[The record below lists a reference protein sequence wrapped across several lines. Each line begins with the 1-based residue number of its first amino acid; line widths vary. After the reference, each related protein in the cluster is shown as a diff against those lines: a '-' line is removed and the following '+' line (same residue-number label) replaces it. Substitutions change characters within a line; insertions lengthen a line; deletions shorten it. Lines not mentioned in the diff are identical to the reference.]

1 MRKQLI
7 IRLPSDGVT
16 GQVDIA
22 ANASWVLR
30 DEDRPAGSLFQGE
43 LKEAAQYAV
52 GARVTVLAPAR
63 DVLMARVNLPAM
75 KRQRLARA
83 VPFALEEQLADD
95 VDELHVAVGDRDA
108 HGWVSNAV
116 VSRARIEAWLD
127 QLKQAGLHPDV
138 VSTELAGVPW
148 QADAEPDGGESW
160 TLLVN
165 GQEALLRT
173 GPQAGLAFD
182 ADNTATVLRATLDA
196 CREPGDPADESTADI
211 RPRQLRVSTCGD
223 SEFENSTTHR
233 DLQALCADQQV
244 ELWLEA
250 SDESCSVLLARGFGA
265 ASGEQSAINLL
276 QGDYSRKERLEKLL
290 RPWRPALILI
300 GLWLLLQ
307 VGVLITELQSLSA
320 RKTQLHEQIETVFHE
335 ALPGSRL
342 VPGQERELMQRGLDK
357 LRGGGNAE
365 GGLLVLLSQSGAVLK
380 DAPGIKLRTLRYK
393 DNKMDLDLELPDL
406 QALDQL
412 KQQLTDKA
420 GLRVEIVSATSREG
434 KVQARISLRG
444 GAQ

>member
-7 IRLPSDGVT
+7 IRLPSDGTT
-16 GQVDIA
+16 GQTDVA
-22 ANASWVLR
+22 ANASWMLR
-30 DEDRPAGSLFQGE
+30 DEDRPAGSLFHGE
-43 LKEAAQYAV
+43 LKEAALLAA
-52 GARVTVLAPAR
+52 GAQVTVLVPAR
-63 DVLMARVNLPAM
+63 DVLMAQVSLPVM

-95 VDELHVAVGDRDA
+95 VDDLHVAVGDRDA
-108 HGWVSNAV
+108 RGRVNNAV
-116 VSRARIEAWLD
+116 VSRARIEAWLE
-127 QLKQAGLHPDV
+127 QLRQAGLHPDM
-138 VSTELAGVPW
+138 VSTELSGVPW
-148 QADAEPDGGESW
+148 PTGADGENW

-165 GQEALLRT
+165 GHEALLRT

-182 ADNTATVLRATLDA
+182 TGNTATVLRAALDA
-196 CREPGDPADESTADI
+196 CHDADDPADDATADA

-223 SEFENSTTHR
+223 SEFENTPPHQE
-233 DLQALCADQQV
+233 LQALCAEQQV

-250 SDESCSVLLARGFGA
+250 RDESCSELLARGFGVT
-265 ASGEQSAINLL
+265 GGGQHAINLL
-276 QGDYSRKERLEKLL
+276 QGDYSRKEQLEKLL
-290 RPWRPALILI
+290 RPWRPALILT

-307 VGVLITELQSLSA
+307 VGVLATELQSLSA
-320 RKTQLHEQIETVFHE
+320 RKTQLHEQIEATFHE

-357 LRGGGNAE
+357 LRGSGDADS
-365 GGLLVLLSQSGAVLK
+365 GLLALLSQSGAVLK
-380 DAPGIKLRTLRYK
+380 NAPGIKLRTLRHK
-393 DNKMDLDLELPDL
+393 DNKLDLDLELPDL

-420 GLRVEIVSATSREG
+420 GLKVDIVSATSRDG